1 MEGGEGLNQIF
12 RDIYIVIS
20 DHDCV
25 KELLDTVRV
34 PLVDGE
40 SLRHLLVF
48 IKQLDD
54 RVRPTDILDGEAGI
68 PAGSLAL
75 DKSRDLRVS
84 PQPSSAHLE
93 DGLLVLGVL
102 EGGGAP
108 VISAALDTVS
118 RHLTQVKLPQ
128 VIT

>member
-48 IKQLDD
+48 IKQLQYEFNNN
-54 RVRPTDILDGEAGI
+54 RM
-68 PAGSLAL
+68 
-75 DKSRDLRVS
+75 
-84 PQPSSAHLE
+84 
-93 DGLLVLGVL
+93 
-102 EGGGAP
+102 
-108 VISAALDTVS
+108 
-118 RHLTQVKLPQ
+118 
-128 VIT
+128 